1 MAHRG
6 NARVRVEQ
14 IEYGQRSPENR
25 SRRNSPL
32 GWTRE
37 RRVVDANAIK
47 EPERPCRG
55 LDRLQDKR
63 LTLPSNGDGVSFQLK
78 PLRQFH
84 ELATVN
90 PYYFGNLHRV
100 PPSHTKSVAHDQS

>member
-1 MAHRG
+1 MIKDA
-6 NARVRVEQ
+6 
-14 IEYGQRSPENR
+14 YRSPQNR

-32 GWTRE
+32 GWTLE

-47 EPERPCRG
+47 EPERPRRR

-63 LTLPSNGDGVSFQLK
+63 LALPPNGDSVSFQLK

-90 PYYFGNLHRV
+90 PYYFSNLHRV